1 MAVIFVPWE
10 SANARNK
17 GCSPLPE
24 SVIKHLPAHHGTGR
38 KLSSSPVDAPC
49 IMGLGVCVSSLLT
62 PSPQGGSGC
71 VRGELLPLS
80 TQKSRI
86 DSGLLDR
93 ARELGFNMK
102 EEILPSSLAQLP
114 AGV

>member
-1 MAVIFVPWE
+1 MPGIKVVPL
-10 SANARNK
+10 SQKASSNICQHTK
-17 GCSPLPE
+17 
-24 SVIKHLPAHHGTGR
+24 GR
-38 KLSSSPVDAPC
+38 KLSSYLVGAPC
-49 IMGLGVCVSSLLT
+49 IMGLGVCVSTLLT

-80 TQKSRI
+80 TQKTRI
-86 DSGLLDR
+86 DFGLLDR

-102 EEILPSSLAQLP
+102 EETLPSSSAQLS